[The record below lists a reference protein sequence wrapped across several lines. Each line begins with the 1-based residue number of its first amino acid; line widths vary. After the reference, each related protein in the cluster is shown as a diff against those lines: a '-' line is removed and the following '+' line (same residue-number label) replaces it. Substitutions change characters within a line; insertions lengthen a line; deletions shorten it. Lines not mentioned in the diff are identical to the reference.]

1 MGMAATQAR
10 FLSLTARRSNIE
22 FQGQQINQQR
32 TTLSNQ
38 SASYYSQLCNMV
50 VPTPPSV
57 DDYTKVTYTFND
69 GAMTNAIT
77 TMLTN
82 PNKATDGA
90 PYLISYIQQ
99 WQDDY
104 TPVEAATSFVSR
116 IQESSGEYGY
126 YIGSNKLVKLAEI
139 NPGDDEDLQALL
151 KQEEAYKYLLN
162 EKYNN
167 GENKDWYVRYIEDQ
181 TSGVKVPYFYQ
192 ESDLDSDNKFTDE
205 GYASIRCYTIGSAT
219 KTKEVLNQ
227 PGTVERDSSGRYIA
241 VTLYET
247 DEEGKV
253 DTTKATTYS
262 LTTNTTTDEA
272 AYNDALNEYKYQQA
286 QYDQKIQDI
295 NSKLE
300 IVQQQDKSL
309 ELNLKQ
315 LDTEEQAINTE
326 IDAVQKIISKN
337 VNESFGTFSKNG

>member
-82 PNKATDGA
+82 PNKAIDGA

-139 NPGDDEDLQALL
+139 NPDNNEAFFKAGKVAYTVKKDDDGNLYIDRPSNADSITKCSDEDINNLRFALYD
-151 KQEEAYKYLLN
+151 ESN
-162 EKYNN
+162 ETISSITKSDY
-167 GENKDWYVRYIEDQ
+167 ENYM
-181 TSGVKVPYFYQ
+181 
-192 ESDLDSDNKFTDE
+192 N
-205 GYASIRCYTIGSAT
+205 GSAT
-219 KTKEVLNQ
+219 LNSGVTAVAYLFNDDETDSQFATQWVTFDGSDYFKEVSFLS
-227 PGTVERDSSGRYIA
+227 ED
-241 VTLYET
+241 
-247 DEEGKV
+247 
-253 DTTKATTYS
+253 
-262 LTTNTTTDEA
+262 
-272 AYNDALNEYKYQQA
+272 
-286 QYDQKIQDI
+286 
-295 NSKLE
+295 
-300 IVQQQDKSL
+300 DK
-309 ELNLKQ
+309 
-315 LDTEEQAINTE
+315 
-326 IDAVQKIISKN
+326 KN
-337 VNESFGTFSKNG
+337 IY